1 MNKLSMAVIGL
12 GHMGRHMIHRL
23 LPQYAERIEL
33 VAICDNDESS
43 LQREV
48 AAAGISPRLYT
59 DYRQLM
65 NEIAIDLVYIAV
77 PPSLHYDVAKIAF
90 EKGIHVFCEKPLANS
105 LTEARSLVELAEQA
119 SVLHAVH
126 FSLPLDPAVLKLK
139 GILEEQTIGQIRK
152 MDLYLEFPQWPR
164 SWQQNPWIASR
175 QQGGYLLEV
184 GIHWIQMIQQL
195 FGPITHVKSEVEFP
209 ADSNQSESRVRAVL
223 RLHNDV
229 EIHLSGT
236 DHREG
241 EERVSLVVHGEEG
254 TMALENWGS
263 LYISSRES
271 ELQPLPVDD
280 VVSPLPILKQI
291 IQILSGESGII
302 YNFYDGY
309 NAQVVLE
316 ALRKPGEGFTD
327 LRPQLMEPKQRQ
339 NSVLG

>member
-1 MNKLSMAVIGL
+1 MSKQKMAVIGL
-12 GHMGRHMIHRL
+12 GHMGRIMIHRL
-23 LPQYAERIEL
+23 LPQYGEKIEL
-33 VAICDNDESS
+33 VALCDSDESS
-43 LQREV
+43 LHREV

-59 DYRQLM
+59 DYRQLL
-65 NEIAIDLVYIAV
+65 NEVALDLVYIAV
-77 PPSLHYDVAKIAF
+77 PPSLHYDVAQIAF

-105 LTEARSLVELAEQA
+105 LTEARSLVELAEKA
-119 SVLHAVH
+119 DVLHAVH

-139 GILEEQTIGQIRK
+139 GLIEEQAIGQILK

-164 SWQQNPWIASR
+164 SWQQNPWITSR

-184 GIHWIQMIQQL
+184 GIHWIQMIQQV
-195 FGPITHVKSEVEFP
+195 FGPITHVKSEIEFP
-209 ADSNQSESRVRAVL
+209 PDSNQSESRVRAVL
-223 RLHNDV
+223 RLHNDI

-236 DHREG
+236 DQREG

-254 TMALENWGS
+254 TMALENWRNLFRSGKDAD
-263 LYISSRES
+263 
-271 ELQPLPVDD
+271 LQPVSVDD

-291 IQILSGESGII
+291 IQILNGEPGLI

-327 LRPQLMEPKQRQ
+327 LRPQLMGAKQ
-339 NSVLG
+339 